1 MSSEGLEATEAE
13 IEDVLGDQD
22 TADEAIEA

>member
-13 IEDVLGDQD
+13 IEDVLGEQ
-22 TADEAIEA
+22 EAGEEDIEL